1 MQPKPT
7 SGVPKFLFVFVA
19 VGIVLEALGVKELIT
34 KDVHAALPMLLSGA
48 MFTFIPL
55 VISIQLKKQQA
66 QVDVAAQKR
75 REDPAPWLR
84 RADWAKREIAA
95 KEIAPPFVFFIA
107 AAVAVGFGFFGAG
120 SFSRGHRDS
129 LFSWLPVLFTVIPAI
144 IMVAL
149 GCRSV
154 ARRKKFG
161 KSIFKLR
168 SATGVIGGKLEGNIQ
183 GESQIELPGDFKVQL
198 ACYQQTGGGDNSKVK
213 KLWDASQPVRVP
225 GGTGLFMIPV
235 SIAIPATCEES
246 SDADPSNLIFWRLE
260 ATAKV
265 PGVNFL
271 ARFEVPVFRVNNNE
285 RDSLTRHQPV
295 TQP

>member
-1 MQPKPT
+1 MQPNPM

-19 VGIVLEALGVKELIT
+19 VGIVLEAFGVKELIT
-34 KDVHAALPMLLSGA
+34 KDVRAALPFFLSGA

-55 VISIQLKKQQA
+55 VMATQLKKQQA

-75 REDPAPWLR
+75 REDPAPWLQ

-95 KEIAPPFVFFIA
+95 KEISPPFVFFIA
-107 AAVAVGFGFFGAG
+107 AVILVFIALWQFKRFHTSDRDPLVMKLFSALFFGIPFVMAAVMAALGVRAVA
-120 SFSRGHRDS
+120 RH
-129 LFSWLPVLFTVIPAI
+129 
-144 IMVAL
+144 
-149 GCRSV
+149 
-154 ARRKKFG
+154 KKFG
-161 KSIFKLR
+161 KSLFKLR
-168 SATGVIGGKLEGNIQ
+168 SATGVIGGKLEGNIH

-198 ACYQQTGGGDNSKVK
+198 ACYQQTGGGDNAKVK

-225 GGTGLFMIPV
+225 GGTGIFVIPV

-246 SDADPSNLIFWRLE
+246 SDANPGNLVFWRLE

-271 ARFEVPVFRVNNNE
+271 ARFEVPVFKPR
-285 RDSLTRHQPV
+285 SSPTP
-295 TQP
+295 

>member
-1 MQPKPT
+1 MQPNPM

-19 VGIVLEALGVKELIT
+19 VGIVLEAFGVKELIT
-34 KDVHAALPMLLSGA
+34 KDVRAALPFFLSGA

-55 VISIQLKKQQA
+55 VMATQLKKQQA

-75 REDPAPWLR
+75 REDPAPWLQ

-95 KEIAPPFVFFIA
+95 KEISPPFVFFIA
-107 AAVAVGFGFFGAG
+107 AVILVFIALWQFKRFHTSDRDPLVMKLFAALFFGIPFVMAAVMAALGVRAVA
-120 SFSRGHRDS
+120 RH
-129 LFSWLPVLFTVIPAI
+129 
-144 IMVAL
+144 
-149 GCRSV
+149 
-154 ARRKKFG
+154 KKFG
-161 KSIFKLR
+161 KSLFKLR

-198 ACYQQTGGGDNSKVK
+198 ACYQQTGGGDNAKVK

-225 GGTGLFMIPV
+225 GGTGIFVIPV

-271 ARFEVPVFRVNNNE
+271 ARFEVPVFR
-285 RDSLTRHQPV
+285 TAAAA
-295 TQP
+295 T